1 MNKKTP
7 TSFSSVTEWYH
18 KIREASQ
25 LARAVPS
32 YSISVE
38 NGEKVKT
45 QIKIKIKHRFLLF
58 LGSGS

>member
-45 QIKIKIKHRFLLF
+45 
-58 LGSGS
+58 